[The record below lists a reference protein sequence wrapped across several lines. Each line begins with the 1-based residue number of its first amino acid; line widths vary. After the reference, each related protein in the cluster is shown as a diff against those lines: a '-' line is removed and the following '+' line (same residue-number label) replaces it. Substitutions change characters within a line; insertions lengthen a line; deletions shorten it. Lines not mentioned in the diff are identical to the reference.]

1 VGQVLR
7 AVAQKDEDDWS
18 SNLVHRAASASF
30 FILFLQLF
38 SPSVPAKICTPD
50 FSTSQGPIRTLK
62 SRRNLTAMANKQNLI
77 LDVFTII
84 DDSICRRPNRN

>member
-1 VGQVLR
+1 VLLRKKMKMTGQATWCTAQLR
-7 AVAQKDEDDWS
+7 P
-18 SNLVHRAASASF
+18 LSF
-30 FILFLQLF
+30 CFCSCFPLPFLQKYAL
-38 SPSVPAKICTPD
+38 APD

-84 DDSICRRPNRN
+84 DDSICGRPNRN